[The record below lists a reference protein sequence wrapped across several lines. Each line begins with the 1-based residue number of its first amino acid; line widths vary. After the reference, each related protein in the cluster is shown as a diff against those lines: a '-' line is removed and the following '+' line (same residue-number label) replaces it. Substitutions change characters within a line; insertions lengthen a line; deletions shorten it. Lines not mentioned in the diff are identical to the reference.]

1 MHIVYMCVGTLTIL
15 DTSIKLL
22 RFTNKWDV
30 YRKSH
35 LETIWLNC
43 PIGSIIPY
51 TDAKELKAI

>member
-1 MHIVYMCVGTLTIL
+1 MYAGTLTIL

-22 RFTNKWDV
+22 VFTNKWDV

-43 PIGSIIPY
+43 PTGSIIPY
-51 TDAKELKAI
+51 TDAKELTAI